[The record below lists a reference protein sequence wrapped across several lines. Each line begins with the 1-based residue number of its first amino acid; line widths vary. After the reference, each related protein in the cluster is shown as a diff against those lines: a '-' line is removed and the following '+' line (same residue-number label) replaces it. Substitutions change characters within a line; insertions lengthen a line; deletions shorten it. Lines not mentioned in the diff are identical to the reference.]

1 MALLREEVTSSLP
14 LNRHQLIRLSEMA
27 ITIGMALHA
36 AALTILPGEAM
47 LARLWTVCFLGLAV
61 LIPFEREKGIR
72 QTARQFVTLIV
83 LVLGSL
89 TAVRESG
96 LWVWLPAA
104 IHLGLG
110 TRISPAQRSRL
121 TVLLALVI
129 WITTVWVRNM
139 DGREALFWGVVE
151 AGLLAFIL
159 YIQRWFYAVEAMIAR
174 YELLQAALDFAP
186 DLVAVKDPHGRYL
199 LVNRTMREAL
209 QRDGRTPNAIGK
221 QANEIFPPTVAGSIM
236 TSDEIVVREKRVVSN
251 TEQWRDYAGEVRWD
265 LTTKAPLMDEDGEVI
280 AIVGTSRDV
289 TDIKRAE
296 ESASLE
302 RNLLRLIVD
311 TTPLTIVALD
321 TAGERMLANTE
332 ALRVFRDELP
342 PAGGSF
348 TNAQF
353 FISPEIY
360 RRWLK
365 HQHRVMMNGGAAA
378 PNPALIEVVS
388 FEDQRGDTQWR
399 QVTFVPIFTEAGEYA
414 GVLNI
419 SENITQRAVMQAA
432 LEHQATHD
440 SMTGLPN
447 RRLLLGQIGDAM
459 AQNPRPLLA
468 ILFCDLDQFKWV
480 NDSLGHDMGDRLLQ
494 AVADRFAPPLEA
506 DHTLVRIGGDEF
518 VVLMERDGTPEAA
531 MALARTLLRTLAE
544 PVELDGMRFTLRV
557 SIGVACLR
565 PDHDRPEA
573 LIGDADIAMYRAK
586 ELGGNEV
593 ALFDEPLR
601 ARMQRRLAL
610 SQSLRE
616 ALAQESLEVY
626 YQPKVAF
633 HGEQLTGFEAL
644 ARWYDSEHGWISPDE
659 FVRVAE
665 ETGQI
670 GRLGQWILRAACR
683 QLREWDRIE
692 PERLGQMTLCVNVSV
707 RQLQEGGFA
716 DVVAQVIAE
725 TGIDPERL
733 YLEITESALIS
744 YADHTIRQFAA
755 LKQLGVRLAVDDFG
769 TGYSSLSYLRLFP
782 VDVLKL
788 DRSLIVDIDYNNESR
803 VIVQKVI
810 ELATAL
816 NVEIIAEGVE
826 RIAQV
831 NVLRELGCNTAQ
843 GFIYAPPLPP
853 EQAARWGLAQ

>member
-1 MALLREEVTSSLP
+1 MAILREEVSVTLP
-14 LNRHQLIRLSEMA
+14 LTRNQIIRLSEMA

-36 AALTILPGEAM
+36 AALTILPGEEV
-47 LARLWTVCFLGLAV
+47 LAQIWAVCLLGLAV
-61 LIPFEREKGIR
+61 LIPFERERGFR
-72 QTARQFVTLIV
+72 QTFRQIATLAI
-83 LVLGSL
+83 LIFGSL
-89 TAVRESG
+89 SAMRESG
-96 LWVWLPAA
+96 LWVWIPAA
-104 IHLGLG
+104 VHLGLG
-110 TRISPAQRSRL
+110 SRL
-121 TVLLALVI
+121 PTHLRHRLTFILAIVV
-129 WITTVWVRNM
+129 WVVTVWVRNL
-139 DGREALFWGVVE
+139 DGRASLFWLLVE
-151 AGLLAFIL
+151 VGLMAFIL
-159 YIQRWFYAVEAMIAR
+159 YVQRWFHAVEAMIAR

-186 DLVAVKDPHGRYL
+186 DLIAVKDPDGRYL

-209 QRDGRTPNAIGK
+209 QRDGHPPDAVGK
-221 QANEIFPPTVAGSIM
+221 SADQIFPPATAGSIM
-236 TSDEIVVREKRVVSN
+236 TNDQIVIREKRVVTS
-251 TEQWRDYAGEVRWD
+251 TERWYNRAGEERWD
-265 LTTKAPLMDEDGEVI
+265 LTTKAPLMDEDENVV

-289 TDIKRAE
+289 TDLKKAE
-296 ESASLE
+296 ESAARE
-302 RNLLRLIVD
+302 RYLLRLVVD

-321 TAGERMLANTE
+321 TEGNRILTNAE
-332 ALRVFRDELP
+332 ARRVFRDELP
-342 PAGGSF
+342 SSDGSF
-348 TNAQF
+348 TNSQF

-365 HQHRVMMNGGAAA
+365 HQHRVITNGGPAAS
-378 PNPALIEVVS
+378 NPTLVEVVS
-388 FEDQRGDTQWR
+388 FQDQKGNTQWR
-399 QVTFVPIFTEAGEYA
+399 QVTFVPIFTETGEYT

-419 SENITQRAVMQAA
+419 SENITERARMQAA

-459 AQNPRPLLA
+459 AQTPRPLLA

-494 AVADRFAPPLEA
+494 AVANRFAAPLER

-531 MALARTLLRTLAE
+531 MALARTLLRTLSE
-544 PVELDGMRFTLRV
+544 PVELDGMRFALRV

-565 PDHDRPEA
+565 PDHDRPES

-593 ALFDEPLR
+593 SLFDEPLR

-616 ALAQESLEVY
+616 ALAHEALEVY

-633 HGEQLTGFEAL
+633 QGEELTGFEAL
-644 ARWYDSEHGWISPDE
+644 ARWYDNDQGWISPDE
-659 FVRVAE
+659 FIRVAE

-670 GRLGQWILRAACR
+670 GRLGQWILRAACH
-683 QLREWDRIE
+683 QLREWDRTY
-692 PERLGQMTLCVNVSV
+692 PERLGHMTLCVNVSV

-725 TGIDPERL
+725 TGIDPARL
-733 YLEITESALIS
+733 YLELTESALIS

-782 VDVLKL
+782 IDVLKL
-788 DRSLIVDIDYNNESR
+788 DRSLIVDIDYNIESR

-810 ELATAL
+810 ELAIAL
-816 NVEIIAEGVE
+816 DVEIIAEGVE

-831 NVLRELGCNTAQ
+831 NVLRELGCRTAQ

-853 EQAARWGLAQ
+853 EQAARWGLS